1 MPKAI
6 HPYEVLRRPI
16 VTEKSTMLS
25 AQSKFVFEVAIG
37 STKPQIAAAVQQAF
51 PHVHVQTVNTM
62 KVRGKVKRLGKT
74 SGRQAA
80 WKKAVVTLQAGEQIQ
95 VFEGV

>member
-6 HPYEVLRRPI
+6 HPYEVLRRPL

-25 AQSKFVFEVAIG
+25 PVGKYVFEVAVG
-37 STKPQIAAAVQQAF
+37 ANKPMIAEAVEKAF
-51 PHVHVQTVNTM
+51 NVHVVEVNTM
-62 KVRGKVKRLGKT
+62 NVRGKVKRMGRSKGTQT
-74 SGRQAA
+74 S
-80 WKKAVVTLQAGEQIQ
+80 WKKAIVTLQAGEQIQ

>member
-16 VTEKSTMLS
+16 VTEKSTMLA
-25 AQSKFVFEVAIG
+25 AQGKYVFEVAVG
-37 STKPQIAAAVQQAF
+37 ANKPQIAEAVEKAF
-51 PHVHVQTVNTM
+51 NVHVVDVNTSH
-62 KVRGKVKRLGKT
+62 VRGKLKRYGRNI
-74 SGRQAA
+74 GRQVS

>member
-25 AQSKFVFEVAIG
+25 AHGKYVFEVAINAN
-37 STKPQIAAAVQQAF
+37 KPQIAQAVEQAF
-51 PHVHVQTVNTM
+51 SVHVTAVNTS
-62 KVRGKVKRLGKT
+62 KVRGKVKRFGK
-74 SGRQAA
+74 SAGRQAA
-80 WKKAVVTLQAGEQIQ
+80 WKKAVVTLVAGEQIQ
-95 VFEGV
+95 VFEGI